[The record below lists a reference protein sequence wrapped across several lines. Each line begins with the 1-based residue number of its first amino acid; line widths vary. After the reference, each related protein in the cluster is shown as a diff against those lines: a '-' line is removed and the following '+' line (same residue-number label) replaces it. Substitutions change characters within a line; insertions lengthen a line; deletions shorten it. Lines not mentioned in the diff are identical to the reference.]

1 MAVEMTWNTGNVINV
16 QTLDY
21 QYLFIYYL
29 TSSFHQERKD
39 EKSVHFILSCK
50 RRLKQT
56 SDKSVLRVNFRGL
69 VETQE
74 QLVETRKN
82 RNLNNLEADSF

>member
-56 SDKSVLRVNFRGL
+56 SDKSVLRVNTQKPWPTLL
-69 VETQE
+69 VRAILLQAGKS
-74 QLVETRKN
+74 RKS
-82 RNLNNLEADSF
+82 L